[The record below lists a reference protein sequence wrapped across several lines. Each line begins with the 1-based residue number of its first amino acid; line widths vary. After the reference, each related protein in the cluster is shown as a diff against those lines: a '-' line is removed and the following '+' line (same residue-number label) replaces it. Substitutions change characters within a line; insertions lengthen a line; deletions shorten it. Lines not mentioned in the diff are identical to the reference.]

1 MIQRDASQPL
11 REEYYTIEEY
21 LSFERTSE
29 IKHEYVDGQIMAMA
43 GASRVHNLI
52 TGNVSRRLG
61 NQLEGKPCET
71 YASDLRVKTTAT
83 DYTYPDVIVVCEE
96 PEFEDRE
103 VDTLLN
109 PTVLVEV
116 LSKST
121 EKRDRVEKFADY
133 RGITHLKEYILIS
146 QDKMHVEHYVR
157 QPDNEWRLYDVN
169 EPGGKIR
176 IESIGCELLL
186 SEVYERVKFLPP
198 RQLRKVAEDE
208 EQQ

>member
-1 MIQRDASQPL
+1 MIQRDASQSL
-11 REEYYTIEEY
+11 QEEYYTIEEY
-21 LSFERTSE
+21 LSFERASE
-29 IKHEYVDGQIMAMA
+29 IKHEYVDGQTVAMV
-43 GASRVHNLI
+43 GASRAHNLI

-71 YASDLRVKTTAT
+71 YSSDMRVKTTAT

-109 PTVLVEV
+109 PTVIVEV

-133 RGITHLKEYILIS
+133 RGIAHLKEYILIS

-176 IESIGCELLL
+176 IESIDCELLL
-186 SEVYERVKFLPP
+186 SEVYERVKFVPQ
-198 RQLRKVAEDE
+198 RQLRKVAEDA